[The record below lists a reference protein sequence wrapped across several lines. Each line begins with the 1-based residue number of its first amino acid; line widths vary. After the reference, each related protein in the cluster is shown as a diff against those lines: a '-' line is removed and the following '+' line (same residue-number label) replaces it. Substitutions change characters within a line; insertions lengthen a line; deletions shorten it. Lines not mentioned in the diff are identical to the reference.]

1 MARAATA
8 ATALHRVRRQ
18 SPSSATGWGRDPVT
32 VARSLQVDF
41 DISAEQYG
49 EFRGVLSD
57 EAIRSFVREAMTDLR
72 GSINREAL
80 PEMAMRLARATG
92 RRVSSGRRRVSKSS
106 PTNKSFV
113 IPKQLVWEAYQRVR
127 ANQGAPG
134 VDGQAVAAFE
144 ADLGNNL
151 YRIWNRMSSGT
162 YFPLPVR
169 AVQIPKPQPQIAAT
183 PR

>member
-1 MARAATA
+1 
-8 ATALHRVRRQ
+8 
-18 SPSSATGWGRDPVT
+18 VT
-32 VARSLQVDF
+32 LARSRQVRSE
-41 DISAEQYG
+41 ISAELYG
-49 EFRGVLSD
+49 EFRGLLSD
-57 EAIRSFVREAMTDLR
+57 EAIRGCVRDAMTDLR

-134 VDGQAVAAFE
+134 VDGQTVAAFE

-151 YRIWNRMSSGT
+151 YRIWNRMSSGS